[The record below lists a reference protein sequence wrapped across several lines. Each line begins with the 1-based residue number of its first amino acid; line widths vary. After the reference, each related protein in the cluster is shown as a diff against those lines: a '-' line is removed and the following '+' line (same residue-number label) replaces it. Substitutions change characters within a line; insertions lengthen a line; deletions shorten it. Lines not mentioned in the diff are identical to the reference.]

1 MMRPR
6 LHGCLLGFATL
17 ACLLPS
23 IASASGSPS
32 KTLATILAA
41 ARAKGS
47 VHYTSTTNFGTEQ
60 LSFVGD
66 AGLVDG
72 SQTITYVKSGK
83 TGHVTVIVSGN
94 TAYVRGDAFTLAN
107 YVGFKAA
114 AAKQYAGRWVRFPHT
129 DKGFATLAAGVTL
142 PSVVDELEMGGQL
155 ANVSKTEVAG
165 QQVFG
170 VRGTASSAGITT
182 VETIYASAG
191 GPPLPVQEVATH
203 GSISLTVTFS
213 GWNETIAIPAP
224 KASVAISVVRKAKA
238 VLGGGFVD

>member
-1 MMRPR
+1 MVRRR
-6 LHGCLLGFATL
+6 LHGCLLGAATL

-23 IASASGSPS
+23 AASASGSPS
-32 KTLATILAA
+32 KALASILAA
-41 ARAKGS
+41 ARAKAS

-107 YVGFKAA
+107 YLGFKSAA
-114 AAKQYAGRWVRFPHT
+114 ATEYAGRWVRFPHT
-129 DKGFATLAAGVTL
+129 DKGYATLAAGVTL
-142 PSVVDELEMGGQL
+142 PSVVDELEVGGQL
-155 ANVSKTEVAG
+155 VNVSDTKVAG

-170 VRGTASSAGITT
+170 VRGTDSSAGVTT
-182 VETIYASAG
+182 VETIYARARGSS
-191 GPPLPVQEVATH
+191 LPVQEVATH
-203 GSISLTVTFS
+203 GNISLAITFS

-224 KASVAISVVRKAKA
+224 KPSVAVSVVRKAKA
-238 VLGGGFVD
+238 VPGGGFVD